1 LFSYGEGSPDGPQN
15 WGKLSPAY
23 KACGQ
28 GKQQSPIDIVTK
40 QAVPNAHLDSLN
52 RTYSAVSATLIND
65 GHDITVRVDGL
76 DLIDDPCRLA
86 GFVNAYTHAAGV
98 RGAKLGR

>member
-1 LFSYGEGSPDGPQN
+1 MFSYTEGSSDGPQN

-40 QAVPNAHLDSLN
+40 QAIPNANLDSLN
-52 RTYSAVSATLIND
+52 RTYGAVSATLIND
-65 GHDITVRVDGL
+65 GHDITVCSLMDAWFGFDRWM
-76 DLIDDPCRLA
+76 ILA
-86 GFVNAYTHAAGV
+86 G
-98 RGAKLGR
+98 LPDS